1 VVDAAIVRAD
11 NALVFVEVDLSLL
24 ELTNSVVA
32 LVVDGHVFDEGWVLT
47 KLVEAWVN
55 KASLVAM

>member
-32 LVVDGHVFDEGWVLT
+32 LVVDGHVLDEGWVLT

>member
-1 VVDAAIVRAD
+1 MVDAAIVRAD

-47 KLVEAWVN
+47 KLVEAWVD

>member
-1 VVDAAIVRAD
+1 MVDAAIVRAD